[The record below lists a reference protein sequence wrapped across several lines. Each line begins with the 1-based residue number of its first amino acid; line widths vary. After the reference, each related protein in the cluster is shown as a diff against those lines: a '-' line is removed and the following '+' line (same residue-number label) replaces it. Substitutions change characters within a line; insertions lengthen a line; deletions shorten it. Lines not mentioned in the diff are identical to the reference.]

1 MASFEKGKPK
11 YGGRQKGTPNKSTSK
26 AKLFMTAILEGEEE
40 RIRNALTE
48 VYEKDKGEYLDWI
61 GRNFEYVIPK
71 LARTEIEAEITDS
84 FEKKLVEK
92 FTDEEL
98 IEFARSRFTKRS

>member
-26 AKLFMTAILEGEEE
+26 AKLFITAILEGEED
-40 RIRNALTE
+40 RIREALAE
-48 VYEKDKGEYLDWI
+48 VYEKDKSQYLDWV
-61 GRNFEYVIPK
+61 GRNLEYVIPK
-71 LARTEIEAEITDS
+71 LARTELEAEITDA
-84 FEKKLVEK
+84 FEKKLTEN

-98 IEFARSRFTKRS
+98 IEFARKRAAKRS